1 MGSAGTVVLRATAR
15 RAGLVRAWTHWAT
28 SNDLVGLRVP
38 AHDAGT
44 GLSGSSLG
52 EAQHGSSFVFD
63 VFDAYGAGLV
73 SNPNVIV
80 AGSIGAG
87 KSTIVKMQ
95 LERALRRGRRAVVID
110 PKGEYSE
117 LAALHGSMPVAL
129 GRDGWCSPFSR
140 DEREGRNLLRALLA
154 SAQGSPLTS
163 DQHFALDEV
172 WQRLPTPRPAR
183 VLWSL
188 YQLLAVYLEAA
199 TPSAPRSLAL
209 ILYRFIY
216 GDLAGLFDGENDP
229 LVFSGDLV
237 VLDLSA
243 QWSSNSLSLAA
254 LSAVAAA
261 QQVFSPGG
269 ELGYLVID
277 EAWAL
282 LSDADALRW
291 LQGSWKLARARGL
304 SHVLVLHRW
313 SDVAAAGDA
322 GSAQRERAQGLL
334 RECETAWLFRQP
346 PVEAREMAVALG
358 LSAREEHYLKALPK
372 GVALVRYGSHRSVV
386 RVRPDANDLRFVDTD
401 AAMRDVS

>member
-1 MGSAGTVVLRATAR
+1 MGTAGTVVPRATPR
-15 RAGLVRAWTHWAT
+15 RRGLVRRAWTHWAT
-28 SNDLVGLRVP
+28 SPDLLSLRAP

-52 EAQHGSSFVFD
+52 TTQYGSSFVLD
-63 VFDAYGAGLV
+63 VFDAYAAQLV

-95 LERALRRGRRAVVID
+95 LERALRRGRRVVVID
-110 PKGEYSE
+110 PKGEYAD
-117 LAALHGSMPVAL
+117 LAALHGARPVAL
-129 GRDGWCSPFSR
+129 GRDGWCSPFSS
-140 DEREGRNLLRALLA
+140 DEREGRQLLRALFS
-154 SAQGSPLTS
+154 SAQGSPLSS
-163 DQHFALDEV
+163 DQHFALDETC
-172 WQRLPTPRPAR
+172 QRLATPRPTR
-183 VLWSL
+183 LLWAL
-188 YQLLAVYLEAA
+188 YQLLASHLESS

-229 LVFSGDLV
+229 LTFSGNLV
-237 VLDLSA
+237 ILDLSA
-243 QWSSNSLSLAA
+243 QWSSNSLSVAA

-261 QQVFSPGG
+261 QQVVGQQG
-269 ELGYLVID
+269 ELGYLVLD

-282 LSDADALRW
+282 LSDPHALRW

-322 GSAQRERAQGLL
+322 GSAQRERARGLL

-346 PVEAREMAVALG
+346 PDEAHEMALALG
-358 LSAREEHYLKALPK
+358 LLAREESYLRALPK
-372 GVALVRYGSHRSVV
+372 GVALVRYGAHRSIV
-386 RVRPDANDLRFVDTD
+386 RVRPDDNDLRFIDTD
-401 AAMRDVS
+401 AAMRTS

>member
-1 MGSAGTVVLRATAR
+1 MS
-15 RAGLVRAWTHWAT
+15 
-28 SNDLVGLRVP
+28 LRVP

-44 GLSGSSLG
+44 GLSGPSLG
-52 EAQHGSSFVFD
+52 DAQHGSSFVFD

-110 PKGEYSE
+110 PKGEYAE
-117 LAALHGSMPVAL
+117 LAALHGTAPVAL
-129 GRDGWCSPFSR
+129 GRDGWCSPFSS
-140 DEREGRNLLRALLA
+140 DDREGRNLLRALVA

-172 WQRLPTPRPAR
+172 WQRLPTPRPTR
-183 VLWSL
+183 VLWTL
-188 YQLLAVYLEAA
+188 YRLLAPFLEST
-199 TPSAPRSLAL
+199 TPSASRSLAL
-209 ILYRFIY
+209 IMYRFIY
-216 GDLAGLFDGENDP
+216 GDLAGLFDGENEP
-229 LVFSGDLV
+229 LIFQGDLV

-243 QWSSNSLSLAA
+243 QWSSNALSLAA

-261 QQVFSPGG
+261 QQVFAREGDV
-269 ELGYLVID
+269 GYLVID

-282 LSDADALRW
+282 LNDDDALRW
-291 LQGSWKLARARGL
+291 LQGSWKLARARGV

-322 GSAQRERAQGLL
+322 GSARRERAQGLL

-346 PVEAREMAVALG
+346 PDEAREMSLALG
-358 LSAREEHYLKALPK
+358 LVLREERYLTALPK
-372 GVALVRYGSHRSVV
+372 GVALVRYGPYRSIV
-386 RVRPDANDLRFVDTD
+386 RVRPDDHDRRFIDTD
-401 AAMRDVS
+401 AAMRHVS